1 MKNVLI
7 SLSGNCSTSYDLNEL
22 SFDEI
27 IGVDNG
33 TAHLFDRSLIPSK
46 VLGDLDSIKPVLL
59 EKVEN
64 LNIDL
69 IQYEPEKD
77 KTDFELSLGSI
88 SEPKEKNIYIIG
100 GEEGEIDHL
109 FSIFSLIINYEFST
123 NVTWL
128 YMDNTIVFRNDVSIF
143 LNKGTKFSVVPI
155 TNLKKLTI
163 SGAKWNLNEENIEA
177 GSSKTLRNESIE
189 NQIMISCN
197 EGLFS
202 VIY

>member
-1 MKNVLI
+1 MNNVLI
-7 SLSGNCSTSYDLNEL
+7 SLSGNCSTSYELKELN
-22 SFDEI
+22 FDEI

-46 VLGDLDSIKPVLL
+46 VLGDFDSIKPDLL

-64 LNIDL
+64 MNIDL
-69 IQYEPEKD
+69 IRYEPNKD
-77 KTDFELSLGSI
+77 KTDFELSLDSI
-88 SEPKEKNIYIIG
+88 NDLEEKNIFIIG
-100 GEEGEIDHL
+100 GEAGEIDHL
-109 FSIFSLIINYEFST
+109 FSIFSLVINYEFAK

-128 YMDNTIVFRNDVSIF
+128 YMDKTIVFKNNVSIF
-143 LNKGTKFSVVPI
+143 LNEGTKFSIVPI
-155 TNLKKLTI
+155 TSLESLTI

-177 GSSKTLRNESIE
+177 GSSKTLRNESA
-189 NQIMISCN
+189 NSQIMISCS

>member
-1 MKNVLI
+1 MINVLI

-22 SFDEI
+22 TFDEI

-33 TAHLFDRSLIPSK
+33 TAHLFERSLIPSK
-46 VLGDLDSIKPVLL
+46 VLGDLDSITPVLL

-64 LNIDL
+64 LNIEL
-69 IQYEPEKD
+69 IRYEPDKD
-77 KTDFELSLGSI
+77 KTDFELSLDSI
-88 SEPKEKNIYIIG
+88 NEPAEKNIFIIG

-109 FSIFSLIINYEFST
+109 FSIFSLVINYEFAT

-128 YMDNTIVFRNDVSIF
+128 YMDKTIVFKNNMSMF
-143 LNKGTKFSVVPI
+143 LDEGTKFSVVPI
-155 TNLKKLTI
+155 TNLNKLTI

-177 GSSKTLRNESIE
+177 GSTKTLRNESVE

>member
-22 SFDEI
+22 TFDEI

-46 VLGDLDSIKPVLL
+46 VLGDFDSIKPDLL

-64 LNIDL
+64 MNVDL
-69 IQYEPEKD
+69 IRYEPNKD
-77 KTDFELSLGSI
+77 KTDFELSLDSI
-88 SEPKEKNIYIIG
+88 NEPNEKNIFIIG
-100 GEEGEIDHL
+100 GEEGQIDHL
-109 FSIFSLIINYEFST
+109 FSIFSLIINYEFAT

-128 YMDNTIVFRNDVSIF
+128 YMDKTIIFRNNVSIF
-143 LNKGTKFSVVPI
+143 MNEGTKFSIVPI
-155 TNLKKLTI
+155 TSLESLTI

-177 GSSKTLRNESIE
+177 GSSKTLRNESVE

>member
-7 SLSGNCSTSYDLNEL
+7 SLSGNCSTSYDLNDL
-22 SFDEI
+22 TFDEI

-33 TAHLFDRSLIPSK
+33 TAHLFERSLIPSK
-46 VLGDLDSIKPVLL
+46 VLGDLDSITPVLL

-64 LNIDL
+64 LNIEL
-69 IQYEPEKD
+69 IRYEPDKD
-77 KTDFELSLGSI
+77 KTDFELSLDSI
-88 SEPKEKNIYIIG
+88 SKPEEKNIYIIG

-128 YMDNTIVFRNDVSIF
+128 YMDKTIVFRNDVSIF

>member
-7 SLSGNCSTSYDLNEL
+7 SLSGNCSISYDLNEL
-22 SFDEI
+22 TFDEI

-33 TAHLFDRSLIPSK
+33 TTHLFDRSLIPSK
-46 VLGDLDSIKPVLL
+46 VLGDLDSITPDLL

-64 LNIDL
+64 MNVDL
-69 IQYEPEKD
+69 ISYESNKD
-77 KTDFELSLGSI
+77 KTDFELSLDSI
-88 SEPKEKNIYIIG
+88 NEPEEKNIFIIG

-109 FSIFSLIINYEFST
+109 FSIFSLVINYEFAT

-128 YMDNTIVFRNDVSIF
+128 YMDKTIVFKNNMSIF
-143 LNKGTKFSVVPI
+143 LNEGSKFSVVPI
-155 TNLKKLTI
+155 TNLNKLTI

-177 GSSKTLRNESIE
+177 GSSKTLRNESVE

>member
-7 SLSGNCSTSYDLNEL
+7 SLSGNCSISYDLNEL
-22 SFDEI
+22 TFDEI

-46 VLGDLDSIKPVLL
+46 VLGDLDSITPVLL

-69 IQYEPEKD
+69 NRYNPDKD
-77 KTDFELSLGSI
+77 KTDFELSLDI
-88 SEPKEKNIYIIG
+88 ITEPKEKNIYIIG

-128 YMDNTIVFRNDVSIF
+128 YMDKTIVFRSDVSIF

-163 SGAKWNLNEENIEA
+163 SGAKWNLNKENIEA
-177 GSSKTLRNESIE
+177 GSSSTLRNESLE

>member
-1 MKNVLI
+1 MNNVLI
-7 SLSGNCSTSYDLNEL
+7 SLSGNCSIRYEL
-22 SFDEI
+22 KELTFDEI

-33 TAHLFDRSLIPSK
+33 TAHLFDRYITPTK
-46 VLGDLDSIKPVLL
+46 VLGDLDSITPALL

-69 IQYEPEKD
+69 IRYEPDKN
-77 KTDFELSLGSI
+77 KTDFELSLDSI
-88 SEPKEKNIYIIG
+88 NEPNEKNIYIIG

-109 FSIFSLIINYEFST
+109 FSIFSLITNYDFCT

-128 YMDNTIVFRNDVSIF
+128 YKDKTIIFRNNVSIF
-143 LNKGTKFSVVPI
+143 LDKGTKFSILPI
-155 TNLKKLTI
+155 TRLMSLTI
-163 SGAKWNLNEENIEA
+163 SGAKWNLNEEKIEA
-177 GSSKTLRNESIE
+177 GSSRTLRNESAD
-189 NQIMISCN
+189 NQIMISCS

>member
-1 MKNVLI
+1 MNNVLI
-7 SLSGNCSTSYDLNEL
+7 SLSGNCSTSYEL
-22 SFDEI
+22 KELTFDEI

-33 TAHLFDRSLIPSK
+33 TAHLCDRFLIPSK
-46 VLGDLDSIKPVLL
+46 VLGDFDSITPDLL

-64 LNIDL
+64 MNIDL
-69 IQYEPEKD
+69 IGYEPNKD
-77 KTDFELSLGSI
+77 KTDFELSLDSI
-88 SEPKEKNIYIIG
+88 NEPEEKNIYIIG

-109 FSIFSLIINYEFST
+109 FSIFSLVINYEFAT

-128 YMDNTIVFRNDVSIF
+128 YMDKTIIFRNNVSIF
-143 LNKGTKFSVVPI
+143 LNEGSKFSVVPI
-155 TNLKKLTI
+155 TSLNSLTI

-177 GSSKTLRNESIE
+177 GSSKTLRNESVE

>member
-33 TAHLFDRSLIPSK
+33 TSYLFDRSLIPSK

-64 LNIDL
+64 LNIEL

-128 YMDNTIVFRNDVSIF
+128 YMDKTIVFRNDVSIF
-143 LNKGTKFSVVPI
+143 LNKGKKFSIVPL
-155 TNLKKLTI
+155 TSLKSLTI
-163 SGAKWNLNEENIEA
+163 SGAKWNLDKEDVEA
-177 GSSKTLRNESIE
+177 GSSKTLRNESVD
-189 NQIMISCN
+189 NQIMISCS